1 MAPGLLLVF
10 NCGIAHLCRTSAE
23 WAVVRLQHCS
33 VSPDATCHSFY
44 DRAFGVGLFFPLRA
58 FGVLGLRAR
67 SSCLQCH
74 PTCNAIRRPASLGA
88 GGSGFRVWGFALS
101 SVQCQPLILH
111 AMPQQGAVVFYF
123 FMLRLENAVW
133 LLRTTMAGTPDFEC
147 FGGCASRKT
156 TLLQGQSSD
165 PCLHN
170 KPHAGSRSIFLLA
183 F

>member
-1 MAPGLLLVF
+1 M
-10 NCGIAHLCRTSAE
+10 
-23 WAVVRLQHCS
+23 RLQHCS

-111 AMPQQGAVVFYF
+111 AMPQQGAVVFLF
-123 FMLRLENAVW
+123 FYATARKCRLVTQDHNGWHPRFRVLWGVCIEKNHTTSRPELRPMSPQQAPCWITVYLS
-133 LLRTTMAGTPDFEC
+133 AGV
-147 FGGCASRKT
+147 
-156 TLLQGQSSD
+156 LM
-165 PCLHN
+165 
-170 KPHAGSRSIFLLA
+170 I
-183 F
+183 

>member
-1 MAPGLLLVF
+1 M
-10 NCGIAHLCRTSAE
+10 
-23 WAVVRLQHCS
+23 RLQHCS

-111 AMPQQGAVVFYF
+111 AMPQQGAVVFFIFLCYGSK
-123 FMLRLENAVW
+123 MPSGYSGPQW
-133 LLRTTMAGTPDFEC
+133 LAPQISSAL
-147 FGGCASRKT
+147 GGVHRE
-156 TLLQGQSSD
+156 
-165 PCLHN
+165 
-170 KPHAGSRSIFLLA
+170 KPHYFKARAQTHVSTTRPMLDHGLSFCWRCDDLIWRHS
-183 F
+183 